1 MSYILLVITIFT
13 NGQGIATHTAEI
25 PFASETACQRARDD
39 LRQQVYEMKGQVG
52 RELIARCYASQ

>member
-25 PFASETACQRARDD
+25 PFANQAACERARQD
-39 LRQQVYEMKGQVG
+39 LSEQVYDMKGQMG
-52 RELIARCYASQ
+52 RELIARCYAKE